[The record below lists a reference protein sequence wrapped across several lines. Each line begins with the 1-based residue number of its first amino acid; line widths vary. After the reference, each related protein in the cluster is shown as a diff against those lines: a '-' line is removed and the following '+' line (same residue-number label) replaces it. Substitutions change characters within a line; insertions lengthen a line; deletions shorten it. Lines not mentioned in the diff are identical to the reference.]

1 MEGSRHSLTHTHA
14 YLQAVV
20 KVTWNRH
27 IMRKTENEKKGEGA
41 RDSLLFSH
49 TVQRNQ
55 NIYSNKW
62 SFNPFFSFPI
72 WVCMCVCVHSAYHS
86 KLKQRVNEVYT

>member
-1 MEGSRHSLTHTHA
+1 MEGRRHSLTHTHA

-27 IMRKTENEKKGEGA
+27 IMRKTENEKRE
-41 RDSLLFSH
+41 RVHVIVYYSL
-49 TVQRNQ
+49 TQ
-55 NIYSNKW
+55 
-62 SFNPFFSFPI
+62 FNETRIFTRINGRLIHFFHFPF
-72 WVCMCVCVHSAYHS
+72 VCVCVCVHSAYHS